1 MCLTRIIPFPY
12 LVGSTLQAVSTQGQ
26 INTPR
31 RIPSHHSFPCTA
43 TCRKMNSSP
52 GIDQWPLHTL
62 ISSPNETSNTLLN
75 PTTLLRLHTT
85 LDTAFYF
92 LDNPR
97 LPPDSPTGSDDS
109 TSSIPEIIITPDNS
123 QNSVDYLSF
132 SPTKHDPKDQ
142 CPKELPDDPV
152 RTYKKNVCPIV
163 ASSSESDM
171 ERCGSGI
178 VPRRQ
183 SQPLRSNSSS
193 KLTPLRYAPSCK
205 LYNTSSLVAGDRCPR
220 FC

>member
-1 MCLTRIIPFPY
+1 MSEDELISRDR
-12 LVGSTLQAVSTQGQ
+12 SMAS
-26 INTPR
+26 
-31 RIPSHHSFPCTA
+31 
-43 TCRKMNSSP
+43 
-52 GIDQWPLHTL
+52 TL

-193 KLTPLRYAPSCK
+193 KLTPLRYAPSCE
-205 LYNTSSLVAGDRCPR
+205 LYNTSPLVAGDRCPR